1 MNETGKEFVHSTTS
15 GEITEIQTMNETQE
29 NINETIGEGKNEK
42 PAETT
47 SQTEGGITNATQ
59 EYIITT
65 QATEGNKTEE
75 TKNQKE
81 DYREIPP
88 EASDEEG
95 LVNSYTQLLKQASQ
109 LVDNIQAFMDKEQSG
124 LPDIPEPILRGKF
137 FDMSK
142 FNKIYPEIV
151 QSLPHD
157 INGTKMY
164 IIDCSGLD
172 ENDWQ
177 KKYKDGRY
185 FRLNTSKR
193 KGFRGLRRIGKC
205 LGNYQSTNKECP
217 IFQSTGKANKHQFKK
232 LEETNFVLAVMTYVF
247 NKMMCYKMH

>member
-232 LEETNFVLAVMTYVF
+232 VGG
-247 NKMMCYKMH
+247 NKFCFSCDDICFQQK